1 MVLQSSQ
8 TIDTY
13 EKSHWM
19 RGHAAAGAGVGRA
32 PEVFLELLVF
42 HPFEVALLAQVG
54 KPVGLAQV
62 ADVVRL
68 SVDQAAGVHILVAG
82 PASIIRKS
90 S

>member
-1 MVLQSSQ
+1 LVLQSSQ

-42 HPFEVALLAQVG
+42 FE
-54 KPVGLAQV
+54 
-62 ADVVRL
+62 L
-68 SVDQAAGVHILVAG
+68 SLEPLVFLEVFFELSLEPLVFLEVFFELSLEGAWTGAGTGAG
-82 PASIIRKS
+82 
-90 S
+90 